1 MRRIDPKEARE
12 RGRRAAAVLAT
23 DPAVRL
29 VFLFGSAA
37 AGRAARDVDLAV
49 ALEPSTGREAF
60 RELERRLSLATGSDF
75 HLVDLHRAPVAL
87 AREIADTGICL
98 FARDPQDEVELV
110 TRARAR
116 YWDFRPYL
124 EEQWAASRRRTEERL
139 NGPAS

>member
-1 MRRIDPKEARE
+1 
-12 RGRRAAAVLAT
+12 
-23 DPAVRL
+23 
-29 VFLFGSAA
+29 
-37 AGRAARDVDLAV
+37 
-49 ALEPSTGREAF
+49 
-60 RELERRLSLATGSDF
+60 
-75 HLVDLHRAPVAL
+75 VAL